1 MEYSAVPL
9 FKSHYSLG
17 KSILTLSKA
26 GSSSED
32 EPDSIFDIAKKLGL
46 GKVTLV
52 EDSISGFL
60 EAYKSSED
68 AKMGLQFGFRV
79 TVCDSISNKTAESR
93 DREHKVV
100 VFAKDSDGYSKL
112 IKISSVACSDG
123 FYYYPRIDV
132 QTLKSVWD
140 EKHLMMAIPFYDSFI
155 YKNNLTYSIC
165 VPEFSFCKPIFFV
178 EDNDL
183 PFDSIIKKRVVE
195 QAGSSNQ
202 IIQAQSIYYKDKKD
216 FLSYLTFRC
225 ISERTTLNKP
235 ELPHCSSEEFCS
247 ESFLQKYAS

>member
-17 KSILTLSKA
+17 KSILTLAKA
-26 GSSSED
+26 GSSSDD
-32 EPDSIFDIAKKLGL
+32 EPDSIFDIAKDLGL
-46 GKVTLV
+46 KKITLV

-68 AKMGLQFGFRV
+68 AKMSLQFGLRL
-79 TVCDSISNKTAESR
+79 TVCDGIENKTAESR
-93 DREHKVV
+93 EREHKVV
-100 VFAKDSDGYSKL
+100 IFAKNSDGYTSL
-112 IKISSVACSDG
+112 IKISSVACSSG
-123 FYYYPRIDV
+123 FYYYPRIDI

-140 EKHLMMAIPFYDSFI
+140 NKNLLLAIPFYDSFI

-165 VPEFSFCKPIFFV
+165 VPEFSFCEPVFFT
-178 EDNDL
+178 ENNDL
-183 PFDSIIKKRVVE
+183 PFDELIKKRVIE
-195 QAGSSNQ
+195 HAGSSP
-202 IIQAQSIYYKDKKD
+202 IIQAQSIYYKNKKD

>member
-17 KSILTLSKA
+17 KSILTLAKA

-32 EPDSIFDIAKKLGL
+32 EPDSVFDIAKSLNLSKI
-46 GKVTLV
+46 TLV

-68 AKMGLQFGFRV
+68 AKMSLQFGLRL
-79 TVCDSISNKTAESR
+79 TVCDSIANKTAESR
-93 DREHKVV
+93 EREHKVV
-100 VFAKDSDGYSKL
+100 IFAKNSEGYVSL

-140 EKHLMMAIPFYDSFI
+140 NKNLLMAIPFYDSFI

-165 VPEFSFCKPIFFV
+165 VPEFSFCEPVFFT

-183 PFDSIIKKRVVE
+183 PFDDVIKKRVLEHANSCGPV
-195 QAGSSNQ
+195 
-202 IIQAQSIYYKDKKD
+202 IQAQSIYYKHKKD

-247 ESFLQKYAS
+247 ESFLQKYAI